1 MLFIFSN
8 LDYDKIMNLHSK
20 FMINT
25 KITNE
30 NRRETFVRREEMWD
44 IKEKIMLKC
53 RRQILE
59 KVDFAISLKYKKKTA
74 LIKKLLLNCK
84 IKEYYNYLC
93 QWTFII
99 TK

>member
-30 NRRETFVRREEMWD
+30 NRRETFVRREEM
-44 IKEKIMLKC
+44 
-53 RRQILE
+53 
-59 KVDFAISLKYKKKTA
+59 
-74 LIKKLLLNCK
+74 
-84 IKEYYNYLC
+84 
-93 QWTFII
+93 
-99 TK
+99 